1 MKPIKIIRKNLRLS
15 ILAAFSIVLFL
26 SFALIWGA
34 LSIALDQYIRSNAVY
49 VLNEAR
55 AGNYHIMNPNIDR
68 PPLMIV
74 GSPQNFLRTNL
85 GTFNVD
91 STYRPISPN
100 DSDLSG
106 HILAIMQQNGLTP
119 GSFYNMRLR
128 NQDSTYFVTSASSSE
143 QDGAYTI
150 FYVDVTD
157 FQRFTSIINALLLYL
172 ALFIWFFAIIVT
184 GFLSGSLAKPLRTL
198 QDFAK
203 RIGNGDFTPN
213 PKSFTNSEFEALNE
227 SLNHTA
233 RQLAKY
239 DNDQKVFFQNASHE
253 LRTPLMTI
261 NSYAE
266 GIKYGIMEPEKASQT
281 ILDASKRL
289 AGMVD
294 DILYISRIDNLT
306 LPPLE
311 RTDLRALIQER
322 ICLQRPL
329 AEVKNVEIIFN
340 ETAEL
345 KEPIVINCAVS
356 YMGRAIDNL
365 ISNAIRFAESLIT
378 IDCKLTNDKVIIT
391 VADNG
396 PGFEEEF
403 LPQVFERFF
412 KGKNGLTG
420 IGLSVV
426 RTIAEQHKG
435 TAQAANDE
443 NGAVL
448 TIILPHNI

>member
-1 MKPIKIIRKNLRLS
+1 MKPIKILRKNLRLS

-34 LSIALDQYIRSNAVY
+34 LSIALDQYIRSNAVS

-55 AGNYHIMNPNIDR
+55 AGNYSVMNPPIER
-68 PPLMIV
+68 PPIMVV
-74 GSPQNFLRTNL
+74 GNPQNFLRTNL
-85 GTFNVD
+85 GTFNMD
-91 STYRPISPN
+91 AAYQPISP
-100 DSDLSG
+100 SASELSQ
-106 HILAIMQQNGLTP
+106 HISTIMQQSGLNP
-119 GSFYNMRLR
+119 GAFYNMRLR
-128 NQDSTYFVTSASSSE
+128 NHENTYFVTSASSTE
-143 QDGAYTI
+143 LDGTYTI

-157 FQRFTSIINALLLYL
+157 FQRFTSIINALLFYL
-172 ALFIWFFAIIVT
+172 ALFIWFIAIIVT
-184 GFLSGSLAKPLRTL
+184 GFLSGSLAKPLHTL

-213 PKSFTNSEFEALNE
+213 PKSFTNAEFEALNQ

-311 RTDLRALIQER
+311 RTDLRTLIQER
-322 ICLQRPL
+322 ISLQRPL
-329 AEVKNVEIIFN
+329 AEVKNVEISFN
-340 ETAEL
+340 DTA
-345 KEPIVINCAVS
+345 KEPIFINCVVS

-365 ISNAIRFAESLIT
+365 ISNAIRFAESIIILE
-378 IDCKLTNDKVIIT
+378 CKLADEKVTIT
-391 VADNG
+391 VSDDG
-396 PGFEEEF
+396 PGFEEEV

-435 TAQAANDE
+435 TAQANNSE
-443 NGAVL
+443 NGAIL
-448 TIILPHNI
+448 TITIPCAL